1 MVFADGRLWLRSRV
15 GDALPR
21 CFLGASL
28 PSNHTAGL
36 KTLRSAHARTFVEHV
51 PHTLGEEAIAYEVDG
66 VDLAALAA
74 KRLDWIVTAGPYL
87 ATTVI
92 AAAAEKQLQT

>member
-1 MVFADGRLWLRSRV
+1 
-15 GDALPR
+15 
-21 CFLGASL
+21 
-28 PSNHTAGL
+28 
-36 KTLRSAHARTFVEHV
+36 V